1 MMYDFT
7 LFMARLTGT
16 VSRSFGTVRIKV
28 RNRVTFKRKHK
39 YYKYSSI
46 LCNTTLKSTL
56 YYVALISPTQNFSQT

>member
-7 LFMARLTGT
+7 LLMAQLTGT

-39 YYKYSSI
+39 YYKYSFI
-46 LCNTTLKSTL
+46 LCNTYLNTYLMQHL
-56 YYVALISPTQNFSQT
+56 P

>member
-1 MMYDFT
+1 MMDDFT
-7 LFMARLTGT
+7 LFMAQLTGT

-56 YYVALISPTQNFSQT
+56 P